1 MIPHWILHFGAAG
14 VFGVALFDA
23 SPIPLPIPG
32 STDLLILLL
41 GSSGRAWLLAL
52 CAVVGTVIGGYLT
65 WLTGKKGGE
74 ALFHHYMKKRQR
86 WRDRITRWMR
96 GHGIRTVVVATLLP
110 PPFPLLPFL
119 LAAGA
124 LGVTRRQLILALTIG
139 RSIRYGTEAALTV
152 LYGHFFL
159 HLWNHYLSSYASPIL
174 YSFIGVMI
182 ISAIFGIWKFR
193 RDMRQHHDAQQPQ
206 KEDSQAA

>member
-32 STDLLILLL
+32 STDVLILLL
-41 GSSGRAWLLAL
+41 GSSGHAWFLAL
-52 CAVVGTVIGGYLT
+52 SAVIGTVIGGYLT

-86 WRDRITRWMR
+86 WRDRIKHWMR

-119 LAAGA
+119 LAAGT

-159 HLWNHYLSSYASPIL
+159 HVWNQYLSSYASPIL
-174 YSFIGVMI
+174 YSFIGVMAA
-182 ISAIFGIWKFR
+182 SAIFGIWKFR
-193 RDMRQHHDAQQPQ
+193 RDMHQHHESEGKQP
-206 KEDSQAA
+206 DTRAA